1 MRWVRPPDWVDA
13 VAVDRDLA
21 MQMFR
26 IRWLVRAPIGLY
38 RAGLGWVL
46 GRRFVMVEHLGRKS
60 GVWREVVLEVVDRPD
75 ETHVVVC
82 SGLGPGSQWFRNI
95 RVNPDVRI
103 STGNLR
109 SVPARARVLA
119 REEAREHLARY
130 AAAHPAAYRNLSHL
144 IEPEDGTVE
153 DLPFVEFTPRA
164 ESVRESGEPPEGRP
178 NDPRDDRGG
187 RP

>member
-1 MRWVRPPDWVDA
+1 VDA
-13 VAVDRDLA
+13 VAIDRDLA

-38 RAGLGWVL
+38 RAGLGWAL
-46 GRRFVMVEHLGRKS
+46 GRRFVMVEHLGRAS
-60 GVWREVVLEVVDRPD
+60 GLWRQVVLEVVDRPD

-95 RVNPDVRI
+95 QVNPDVRI
-103 STGNLR
+103 STGGLR
-109 SVPARARVLA
+109 SVPARARVLS
-119 REEAREHLARY
+119 REEAHHHVTRY
-130 AAAHPAAYRNLSHL
+130 AAHHPAAYRNLSRL
-144 IEPEDGTVE
+144 IEPDEGSVE

-164 ESVRESGEPPEGRP
+164 ESVGDPGELSAGRP
-178 NDPRDDRGG
+178 AERRDDRGG